1 MSPRQRAAMA
11 ALAALSLLSLAF
23 LFGAVTE
30 RMRTGCE
37 RNSVSSVT
45 REPTALSQTMEDRQ

>member
-1 MSPRQRAAMA
+1 MSTRRRAAMA

-30 RMRTGCE
+30 RMRAACE
-37 RNSVSSVT
+37 RSGASALT
-45 REPTALSQTMEDRQ
+45 RETAALSQTMEDGR